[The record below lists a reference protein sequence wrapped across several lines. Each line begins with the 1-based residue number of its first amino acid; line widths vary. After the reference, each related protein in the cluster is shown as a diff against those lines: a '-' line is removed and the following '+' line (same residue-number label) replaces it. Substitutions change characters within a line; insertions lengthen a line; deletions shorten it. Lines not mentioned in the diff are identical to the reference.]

1 MIASLLIAALG
12 QQITSPGALREA
24 SPATPPEVRAL
35 VDSAARVNFGARP
48 YRVRTVAET
57 EIAIVARR
65 ASGRYEIVSMQQQAS
80 ALDWTRDSIA
90 QQHIIGYRAEQVG
103 LTFAMTR
110 AYRAGWIVPFLGGE
124 RIQLRLADPATAT
137 KLERALDP
145 IVRLAR
151 RFLAEPETLATV
163 HPLARDG
170 WRFYDYP
177 RVDTIR
183 ERTPAGDS
191 VDLLRI
197 VVRQRPGVSSGT
209 SLFDG
214 EVDVDPRSLLIAHM
228 RGRVAIVR
236 STVVKAVD
244 LASDHGRVIALVDLW
259 NGPDQDGFRLPVM
272 ERIDI
277 VTGGVAGEA
286 AQLVRFV
293 THFTRREI
301 VDPSPPPPDA
311 RHRSLRYHVTYAP
324 LDSQSAYSAWAMPIG
339 APSREAQEQPLDAY
353 YPDRMRPDGP
363 PRFAFRGG
371 TSYDIFRYN
380 KVEGLFTGLFMGWY
394 ARDAMP
400 GLSVRSALGYAWS
413 EETWRGYVG
422 AGLRRGGWFTQAEW
436 RRYIDPTNDFRSPF
450 DSGGVWSPLF
460 WSSDSYDYV
469 DRRITR
475 AAIERVLTPRGTSFR
490 LEVGAARDA
499 ETIKHREKGMFFGP
513 FRPNRIVDPGSYV
526 RSIAHIEWNPDV
538 QADLTRERFGGSLRY
553 ERADGDLDYQR
564 TEAVLVARQ
573 PVRSVLLIG
582 RLYGGAVTGTVPT
595 QQLFEIGSTQN
606 LPGYD
611 YKAFAGDRAWIAR
624 ATAQYKVPVLR
635 SPFPFVAGF
644 VIPAIAPELD
654 VGVQTGMAW
663 ASDDQARGA
672 VRRLGDK
679 VDDATGE
686 VLIDPETGAP
696 VPASVP
702 TEALRAT
709 ASLGF
714 RLLSGAVYAG
724 VALPIDA
731 TRDTRR
737 ALRLVFGFGRQL

>member
-1 MIASLLIAALG
+1 MIATLLVAVVC
-12 QQITSPGALREA
+12 QQLTSPGAPREA
-24 SPATPPEVRAL
+24 SDGTPPEVRAL
-35 VDSAARVNFGARP
+35 VDSAAQRNFEARP
-48 YRVRTVAET
+48 TRVRTIAET

-65 ASGRYEIVSMQQQAS
+65 ASGRYEIVSVQQQAS
-80 ALDWTRDSIA
+80 SLDWTRDSVA

-110 AYRAGWIVPFLGGE
+110 AYRAGWIVPYLGGD
-124 RIQLRLADPATAT
+124 RIQLRLADPASAT
-137 KLERALDP
+137 KLEKALDP
-145 IVRLAR
+145 IVRFAR

-170 WRFYDYP
+170 YRFYDYP

-197 VVRQRPGVSSGT
+197 FVRQRPGVSPGT
-209 SLFDG
+209 SLFNG
-214 EVDVDPRSLLIAHM
+214 EVDVDPRSLLIAHV
-228 RGRVAIVR
+228 RGRVEIAR
-236 STVVKAVD
+236 SGVVKVVD
-244 LASDHGRVIALVDLW
+244 ATSDRGRVIALLDMW
-259 NGPDQDGFRLPVM
+259 NAPEQDGFRVPVM

-293 THFTRREI
+293 THFTRREV
-301 VDPSPPPPDA
+301 VDPRPPPPDA
-311 RHRSLRYHVTYAP
+311 PHRTLRYQVTYAP

-339 APSREAQEQPLDAY
+339 IASRDAQALSLDDY
-353 YPDRMRPDGP
+353 YPDRMRLDGP
-363 PRFAFRGG
+363 PRFGFRGG
-371 TSYDIFRYN
+371 TSYDVFRYN
-380 KVEGLFTGLFMGWY
+380 KVEGLFTGLFMAWY
-394 ARDAMP
+394 ARDALP
-400 GLSVRSALGYAWS
+400 GFSARSALGYAWS
-413 EETWRGYVG
+413 EETWRGYLG
-422 AGLRRGGWFTQAEW
+422 AGLRRGGWYTNAEW

-460 WSSDSYDYV
+460 WSSDNYDYV

-475 AAIERVLTPRGTSFR
+475 LAVEKAVTPRGTAFR

-513 FRPNRIVDPGSYV
+513 FRPNRIVDPGDYV
-526 RSIAHIEWNPDV
+526 RTIAHVEWNPDV
-538 QADLTRERFGGSLRY
+538 QADLTRERFGGVLRY

-564 TEAVLVARQ
+564 TEATLIARYDIK
-573 PVRSVLLIG
+573 SVLLIG
-582 RLYGGAVTGTVPT
+582 RAYGGAITGTVPT

-624 ATAQYKVPVLR
+624 ATAAYKIPIWR

-654 VGVQTGMAW
+654 FGLQTGMAW
-663 ASDDQARGA
+663 ASDDQARDA

-686 VLIDPETGAP
+686 VLIDPETNQP

-714 RLLSGAVYAG
+714 KLLSGALYAG
-724 VALPIDA
+724 VAMPIDA

>member
-1 MIASLLIAALG
+1 VITAFVVAAIC
-12 QQITSPGALREA
+12 QQLASPGAPREA
-24 SPATPPEVRAL
+24 SPATPPEVRAI
-35 VDSAARVNFGARP
+35 VDSAAKVNFDARP
-48 YRVRTVAET
+48 YRTRATAET

-65 ASGRYEIVSMQQQAS
+65 ASGRYEIVSVQQQAS
-80 ALDWTRDSIA
+80 ELEWTRDSIA
-90 QQHIIGYRAEQVG
+90 RQHIIGYRAEQVG

-110 AYRAGWIVPFLGGE
+110 AYRAGWIVPFLSGD

-145 IVRLAR
+145 IVRFAR

-197 VVRQRPGVSSGT
+197 FVRQRPGVSSGT
-209 SLFDG
+209 SLFNG
-214 EVDVDPRSLLIAHM
+214 EVDVDARSLHLAHV
-228 RGRVAIVR
+228 RGRVEIVR
-236 STVVKAVD
+236 SDVVKVVD
-244 LASDHGRVIALVDLW
+244 ATSDRGRVIALLDLW
-259 NGPDQDGFRLPVM
+259 NAPEKDGYRLPAM

-293 THFTRREI
+293 THFSRHEI

-311 RHRSLRYHVTYAP
+311 PHRTLRYRVTYAP
-324 LDSQSAYSAWAMPIG
+324 LDSQSTYSAWAMPVGI
-339 APSREAQEQPLDAY
+339 ASREAQEQPLDDY
-353 YPDRMRPDGP
+353 YPDRMRPEGP

-371 TSYDIFRYN
+371 TSYDVFRYN
-380 KVEGLFTGLFMGWY
+380 KVEGLFTGLFIAWY

-400 GLSVRSALGYAWS
+400 GFSGRSALGYAWS

-422 AGLRRGGWFTQAEW
+422 AGLRRGGWYTNAEW

-460 WSSDSYDYV
+460 WSSDNYDYV

-475 AAIERVLTPRGTSFR
+475 LALEKALTPRGTAFR

-513 FRPNRIVDPGSYV
+513 FRPNRIVDPGEYV

-564 TEAVLVARQ
+564 TEAVVIARQ
-573 PVRSVLLIG
+573 DVKAVLLIG
-582 RLYGGAVTGTVPT
+582 RLYGGAITGTVPT

-624 ATAQYKVPVLR
+624 VTAQYKIPVLR

-644 VIPAIAPELD
+644 VIPAIAPEFD

-663 ASDDQARGA
+663 ASDDQARDA

-679 VDDATGE
+679 VDEQTGD
-686 VLIDPETGAP
+686 VLIDPETGTP
-696 VPASVP
+696 VPLP
-702 TEALRAT
+702 FPRKRLRAT
-709 ASLGF
+709 ASLGV
-714 RLLSGAVYAG
+714 RLLSGALYAG